1 MANEGLKVK
10 IGGDSSQLQAE
21 LKKGSKS
28 VEQFSQDIQAAAKV
42 AAAAGAAIL
51 AGLGA
56 ATKIAID
63 VESTS
68 IAFENLASSVGQS
81 SDDILK
87 ALQKAS
93 ADTVSANDLMLAAN
107 RAMVLGVADN
117 TKEFTVLMEIA
128 RDRARAMGLTI

>member
-28 VEQFSQDIQAAAKV
+28 VEQFSKDVAKA

-51 AGLGA
+51 AGFGA
-56 ATKIAID
+56 TIKTAID
-63 VESTS
+63 IESTS
-68 IAFENLASSVGQS
+68 IAFENLSSSVGQS
-81 SDDILK
+81 SDAILA
-87 ALQKAS
+87 ALNKAS
-93 ADTVSANDLMLAAN
+93 AGTVAANDLMLSAN

-117 TKEFTVLMEIA
+117 TEEFATLMEIA
-128 RDRARAMGLTI
+128 RIVLWQWV

>member
-93 ADTVSANDLMLAAN
+93 AGTVSANDLMLAAN
-107 RAMVLGVADN
+107 RAMVLG
-117 TKEFTVLMEIA
+117 E
-128 RDRARAMGLTI
+128 GLR